1 MERRARG
8 QKAASGG
15 MRAVLCVCAIALAAG
30 QVPWTGGF
38 DRAYADEGNGSAA
51 PPSAAA
57 LDATAEVRVASTP
70 EELEAAAKDATAT
83 SIALGADIDVA
94 SLEGGVLKDDYD
106 SYRYKVLFDHS
117 VTLDLNG
124 HELTNSSSNE
134 SGKSGTILL
143 FGSLE
148 GKVDAV
154 LMDTAGGENPEGDG
168 LSGRVSGGLPSG
180 IKTVGDDTTLAIKG
194 GVICNNRA
202 TQGGGVCVEDGSVVM
217 TGGSI
222 ANNVAG
228 GGRSGEGG
236 GVYVGLLSSFT
247 MEGGSITG
255 NTSDQY
261 GGGVA
266 VGVLGKFTMNDGS
279 ITGNS
284 VTVAGFQNGGGG
296 GGIANES
303 GTVQF
308 NGGKVTGN
316 SVSGGSTE
324 KPAAGG
330 GVQVDGNKVFI
341 GGPAVIKDNTSF
353 GHSGNDEQPS
363 NMAVSADRPIEVTAG
378 FVSEEP
384 IGITP
389 IGELPGPFVKM
400 GEGVEGSPD
409 RYFKADDPSLQ
420 VNPDGTI
427 TQAQEVGPLEGEVSL
442 AGSGEVV
449 YGGSIT
455 MNVALRNAQ
464 TDAPQATVLDQS
476 GETLLSVPLGKEGG
490 SVELS
495 TLAKSIPAGTEQ
507 TLTVRVSD
515 GDGRQVEDTV
525 QVTVAPCVIDDAEAL
540 TWSDT
545 EGRVENDGGAVT
557 ASLAS
562 SALVQ
567 PSDKVGVE
575 VRGGDVQTAG
585 EHVATAVLTGADAGF
600 YQLGDAIA
608 SKTFTIAS
616 APVSLGMTLVASND
630 RPTYGEAISFTA
642 TIEEQERAKLAD
654 TSEGIEGSV
663 SFFLGDAL
671 LGTAS
676 VENGVAAMTYDTAK
690 RTLGLGGSKVEAV
703 YSADEEVRASVS
715 VEVLPRAVDVS
726 GVKALSRVY
735 DGTVDV
741 AVDASSAALS
751 GVLAQDEQAVSFAV
765 DGGRLADA
773 DAGTGKAVELKN
785 ARIEVSDELEGWYI
799 LGSVGALAVDIAPA
813 AVSGVSQAIPAT
825 QTVASG
831 AGLSVLVSPELIVG
845 VNGEQV
851 SGTLMWYADA
861 ERTQPVDEGYTFKAG
876 GEPVTLWW
884 SFVPA
889 SSNYATAEGSVD
901 VTVEATE
908 PGPVDPDPG
917 EDPTPGDPDPAPDP
931 NDPDSGLTP
940 LPMPDAPKGS
950 AGGSNALASTGD
962 AAAVAPLVAIATTA
976 GALALATALRG
987 MRRTQGN
994 RR

>member
-316 SVSGGSTE
+316 S
-324 KPAAGG
+324 
-330 GVQVDGNKVFI
+330 
-341 GGPAVIKDNTSF
+341 
-353 GHSGNDEQPS
+353 
-363 NMAVSADRPIEVTAG
+363 VSADRPIEVTAG